1 MKVRSKMTAAV
12 FATALVGLLLPTS
25 VEAACQVINGT
36 QDGGN
41 KQRAVE
47 KSRETLEEAI
57 VATKRRNG
65 WKNVSVTPV
74 RVRATPLW
82 KMVRTSVPKNAYLRP
97 DVVSGRA
104 YTVCWEG
111 VYSPA
116 GCSSGAR
123 ICQR

>member
-1 MKVRSKMTAAV
+1 MSRLNGLS
-12 FATALVGLLLPTS
+12 LLLAVALLAFTPPP
-25 VEAACQVINGT
+25 VAEAACQVINGT
-36 QDGGN
+36 QDGRN

-57 VATKRRNG
+57 VAAKRKYG
-65 WKNVSVTPV
+65 WKNISVTPV

-82 KMVRTSVPKNAYLRP
+82 KMVRTSVPKDAYLRP
-97 DVVSGRA
+97 DVVSSRA

-116 GCSSGAR
+116 VCSSGAR

>member
-1 MKVRSKMTAAV
+1 MNLRLKTTAAV
-12 FATALVGLLLPTS
+12 VAILFAGLLLPAS
-25 VEAACQVINGT
+25 AEAACQVINGT
-36 QDGGN
+36 QDGRN

-57 VATKRRNG
+57 VATKRKNG
-65 WKNVSVTPV
+65 WTNVNIMPV

-82 KMVRTSVPKNAYLRP
+82 KMVRTSVPKDAYLRP
-97 DVVSGRA
+97 DVVSSRA

-116 GCSSGAR
+116 VCSSGAR